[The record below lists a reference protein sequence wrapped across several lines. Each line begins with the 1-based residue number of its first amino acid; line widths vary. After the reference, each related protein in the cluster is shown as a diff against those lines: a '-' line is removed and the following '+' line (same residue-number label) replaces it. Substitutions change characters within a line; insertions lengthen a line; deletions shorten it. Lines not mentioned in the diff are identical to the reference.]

1 MRTNTTPTAISAASI
16 DNTRQ
21 MCRRTGVVSVAREDA
36 TWDEAMISH
45 FRSSGTPS
53 NGLVECSQSVTTV
66 INVSHVAGVWGVS
79 RQRVADILD
88 VTPMRTTWLA

>member
-36 TWDEAMISH
+36 T
-45 FRSSGTPS
+45 
-53 NGLVECSQSVTTV
+53 
-66 INVSHVAGVWGVS
+66 
-79 RQRVADILD
+79 
-88 VTPMRTTWLA
+88 

>member
-45 FRSSGTPS
+45 FRSSGIPAS
-53 NGLVECSQSVTTV
+53 YLIEYSRCVTTV

>member
-36 TWDEAMISH
+36 TRDEAMISH
-45 FRSSGTPS
+45 FRSSGAPS
-53 NGLVECSQSVTTV
+53 SELVNHSRSVTTV

-79 RQRVADILD
+79 RQRVVNNRDAGPTG
-88 VTPMRTTWLA
+88 VTCPA

>member
-36 TWDEAMISH
+36 TRDEAMISH
-45 FRSSGTPS
+45 FRSSGTPAS
-53 NGLVECSQSVTTV
+53 SLVEYSQCVTTV
-66 INVSHVAGVWGVS
+66 INVSHGAGVCAVS
-79 RQRVADILD
+79 RQRVANILD
-88 VTPMRTTWLA
+88 TISTGTRWPA

>member
-45 FRSSGTPS
+45 FRSSGIPAS
-53 NGLVECSQSVTTV
+53 YLIEYSRCVTTV
-66 INVSHVAGVWGVS
+66 INVSHDAGVCGVS
-79 RQRVADILD
+79 RQRVVNNLD
-88 VTPMRTTWLA
+88 SIATGTTWPG

>member
-45 FRSSGTPS
+45 FRSSGTPA
-53 NGLVECSQSVTTV
+53 NYLVEYSRCVTTV
-66 INVSHVAGVWGVS
+66 INVSHGAGVWGVS
-79 RQRVADILD
+79 RQRVANNLD
-88 VTPMRTTWLA
+88 TIPTGTKWPG